1 MPRAAADRRS
11 GGVDPGSALPEEGN
25 PTKVSVKE
33 IIPLD
38 VARIALP
45 SLISIKVFVGRNG
58 IDRASE
64 LHSLFA
70 RKPGETQVRLRIE
83 SSRDFSVILD
93 VPGKVR
99 PDKEFKAEIER
110 ICGPGAVDILGS

>member
-1 MPRAAADRRS
+1 
-11 GGVDPGSALPEEGN
+11 
-25 PTKVSVKE
+25 VKE
-33 IIPLD
+33 VIPLD

-70 RKPGETQVRLRIE
+70 RKPGDTQVRLRIE
-83 SSRDFSVILD
+83 SPREFSVILD
-93 VPGKVR
+93 VLAKVR
-99 PDKEFKAEIER
+99 PDKEFKAEISR
-110 ICGPGAVDILGS
+110 ICGPGAIDILGS